1 MNLYKLS
8 VILLITIFSTT
19 LIQSPLSIAQT
30 SDVYLLDNGYF
41 KVAVRVSGEPVGAFT
56 VATSNNHPY
65 PNQNVLYGGADEQ
78 PGTSALSVSL
88 PQFNKTYSTRIGQYV
103 PNGFTLE
110 YLSYLNY
117 TVSTGDNF
125 VRIEWMLPENIL
137 FVEEIYLY
145 GATLNDS
152 FVEQR
157 VRVVNYNNYPVDV
170 WIMFMWDIM
179 IDGEDGSVIRFWNQ
193 NGNVTD
199 WLEYAT
205 YIGNFSNIDF
215 WQTTND
221 NLNPLFYIWGSIK
234 LPQGATEPTG
244 FIYDDWGILEDYA
257 WNYTVDT
264 TNYIKGDDTAVA
276 YLFVDTVP
284 AASEKVYR
292 QFILAVSGL
301 GEQPPEIIT
310 TTITTTETT
319 PTCTPETTTVTETET
334 YTYTTTDTYTTTET
348 QVFTETYTETET
360 ETRTTTETVTA
371 TLTKTIVAN
380 ETVIYGLTLTPILIL
395 ALLGSSVLFFIL
407 FIIMLILFV
416 TKK

>member
-1 MNLYKLS
+1 MNIYKFL
-8 VILLITIFSTT
+8 VILLITIFSIT
-19 LIQSPLSIAQT
+19 LIPSSLAIAQVY
-30 SDVYLLDNGYF
+30 DVHILDNGYF
-41 KVAVRVSGEPVGAFT
+41 KVTVEISEDSVGAFT
-56 VATSNNHPY
+56 VATSSNHPY
-65 PNQNVLYGGADEQ
+65 PNQDVLYGGVDED
-78 PGTSALSVSL
+78 PWSSALSISL
-88 PQFNKTYSTRIGQYV
+88 PQFDKTYSTRAGQYT

-110 YLSYLNY
+110 YLSNLNY
-117 TVSTGDNF
+117 TISTGDNF

-145 GATLNDS
+145 GSTLDDS

-170 WIMFMWDIM
+170 WIMFMWDLM

-193 NGNVTD
+193 NGPVTD

-205 YIGNFSNIDF
+205 YVGDFSNIDF

-221 NLNPLFYIWGSIK
+221 NLDPLFYIWGSIK

-244 FIYDDWGILEDYA
+244 FIYDDWDILEEHA

-264 TNYIKGDDTAVA
+264 TNYVKGDDTAVA

-284 AASEKVYR
+284 ASSERVYR

-301 GEQPPEIIT
+301 EEQPPEIIT
-310 TTITTTETT
+310 TTFTTSETS
-319 PTCTPETTTVTETET
+319 PICTPETTTVTETYTETET
-334 YTYTTTDTYTTTET
+334 YTYTTTET

-360 ETRTTTETVTA
+360 EGYTTTRTVTD
-371 TLTKTIVAN
+371 TLTKTVTAN
-380 ETVIYGLTLTPILIL
+380 ETVIYGLTLTPTLIL
-395 ALLGSSVLFFIL
+395 ALLGGSVVFFVLFL
-407 FIIMLILFV
+407 IMLILFI

>member
-8 VILLITIFSTT
+8 VILLITIFSIT
-19 LIQSPLSIAQT
+19 LIPSPLAIAQT
-30 SDVYLLDNGYF
+30 SDVYLLDNEYF
-41 KVAVRVSGEPVGAFT
+41 KVSVRVSGEPVGAFT
-56 VATSNNHPY
+56 VATSSNHPY
-65 PNQNVLYGGADEQ
+65 PDQDVLYGGADED
-78 PGTSALSVSL
+78 PWSSALSISL
-88 PQFNKTYSTRIGQYV
+88 PQFNKTYSTRGGQYV
-103 PNGFTLE
+103 PDGFTFE
-110 YLSYLNY
+110 YLSYINY
-117 TVSTGDNF
+117 TVTTGDNF
-125 VRIEWMLPENIL
+125 VRIEWMLSENIL

-145 GATLNDS
+145 GTTLNDS

-179 IDGEDGSVIRFWNQ
+179 IDGEDGSVIRFWNE

-205 YIGNFSNIDF
+205 CVRDFSNIDF

-234 LPQGATEPTG
+234 LPQGATVPTG
-244 FIYDDWGILEDYA
+244 FIYDDWDILEDHA

-284 AASEKVYR
+284 AASERVYR

-310 TTITTTETT
+310 TTITTETT
-319 PTCTPETTTVTETET
+319 PTCIPETTTVTETYTET
-334 YTYTTTDTYTTTET
+334 QTYTYTTTET
-348 QVFTETYTETET
+348 QIFTETYTETET
-360 ETRTTTETVTA
+360 ETLTTTETVTD
-371 TLTKTIVAN
+371 TVTETIIAN
-380 ETVIYGLTLTPILIL
+380 ETVIYGLTLTPMLIL
-395 ALLGSSVLFFIL
+395 ALLASSVLFFIL
-407 FIIMLILFV
+407 FLIMLILFI

>member
-1 MNLYKLS
+1 MCSNKLPL
-8 VILLITIFSTT
+8 ILLITVISIT
-19 LIQSPLSIAQT
+19 LAPSPLAVAQT

-56 VATSNNHPY
+56 VATSSNHPY
-65 PNQNVLYGGADEQ
+65 PNENVLYGGASES
-78 PGTSALSVSL
+78 PGTSALSLSL
-88 PQFNKTYSTRIGQYV
+88 PQFNKTYSTRDSQYT
-103 PNGFTLE
+103 PAGFELV
-110 YLSYLNY
+110 YLSNVDY
-117 TVSTGDNF
+117 TITTGDNY

-145 GATLNDS
+145 GSTLNDS

-157 VRVVNYNNYPVDV
+157 VHVVNYNNFPVDV

-179 IDGEDGSVIRFWNQ
+179 IDGEDGSVIRFWNE

-205 YIGNFSNIDF
+205 YVSDFSNIDF

-221 NLNPLFYIWGSIK
+221 NQNPLFYIWGSIK
-234 LPQGATEPTG
+234 LPQGATTPTG
-244 FIYDDWGILEDYA
+244 FIYDDWSTLKDYA

-284 AASEKVYR
+284 AASERVYR

-310 TTITTTETT
+310 TTITTPETT
-319 PTCTPETTTVTETET
+319 PTCTPETTTVTET
-334 YTYTTTDTYTTTET
+334 YTYTTTET
-348 QVFTETYTETET
+348 QIFTETYTETET
-360 ETRTTTETVTA
+360 LTTTETVTD
-371 TLTKTIVAN
+371 TVTETIVAN
-380 ETVIYGLTLTPILIL
+380 ETVIYGLTLTPTLIL
-395 ALLGSSVLFFIL
+395 ALLASSVLFFIL
-407 FIIMLILFV
+407 FLIMLILFI